1 MKITRTPVLVAVL
14 VMLAVIAPAAGAG
27 TSPDDR
33 PGPHGIGAAAATDVV
48 AVTPDDRAG
57 TRGIG
62 PSPVTLSPDDRLGP
76 RGDTVARTPAPATII
91 VRPGGFDWA
100 DAGIG
105 AAVAIGAALLAAGL
119 FLVGRRRS
127 VAQPA

>member
-14 VMLAVIAPAAGAG
+14 VTFAVVAPAVGAG

-33 PGPHGIGAAAATDVV
+33 SGPHGIGSTDPGT
-48 AVTPDDRAG
+48 VTPDDRAG

-76 RGDTVARTPAPATII
+76 RGDTVARTPTPATII

-100 DAGIG
+100 DAGVG
-105 AAVAIGAALLAAGL
+105 AAVAVGAALLAAGL
-119 FLVGRRRS
+119 LLVGRRRS
-127 VAQPA
+127 VAHPV